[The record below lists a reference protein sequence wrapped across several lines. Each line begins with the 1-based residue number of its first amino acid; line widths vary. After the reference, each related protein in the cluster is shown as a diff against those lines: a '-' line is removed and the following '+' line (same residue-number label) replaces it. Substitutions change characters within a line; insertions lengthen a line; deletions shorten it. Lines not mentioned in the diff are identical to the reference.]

1 MLMNVC
7 LNANSNNT
15 SLASILANKKNG
27 NNSISHDGVYASFTS
42 YSSQLFNCSTLC
54 IIDFKHSIIVYY
66 CVLYLS
72 IHNKSLMDNLH

>member
-15 SLASILANKKNG
+15 SLASMLAYKKNG

-42 YSSQLFNCSTLC
+42 
-54 IIDFKHSIIVYY
+54 
-66 CVLYLS
+66 
-72 IHNKSLMDNLH
+72 